1 MFNLVKSILEKDP
14 SQLPS
19 IKDILEGSNDLHEWR
34 FKSQEEL
41 ELDDEE
47 EEDQNE
53 NKLEEL
59 VEISPEDFQA
69 AWSSDEVHVI
79 EDSVSLGF
87 ELDISSFVDALVAAN
102 VGVMASGQTEDGGSK
117 VFAYGYIDGN
127 LCLIECLEQ
136 GGEMTFTIKAETDEI
151 ASQFKD
157 F

>member
-69 AWSSDEVHVI
+69 AWSSDEVHV
-79 EDSVSLGF
+79 V
-87 ELDISSFVDALVAAN
+87 ELDISSFVTAN
-102 VGVMASGQTEDGGSK
+102 VGQAKYGDFK
-117 VFAYGYIDGN
+117 VFVNCYI
-127 LCLIECLEQ
+127 
-136 GGEMTFTIKAETDEI
+136 
-151 ASQFKD
+151 
-157 F
+157 